1 MRVPLLSV
9 ALALLAA
16 PSLGAPIPKP
26 IKRDNL
32 LVNGSFE
39 DGPANIGRFV
49 SLNAGSKE
57 IKGWVVTRAQIDLV
71 ESHWEAAD
79 GKRSI
84 DLHGSPGK
92 GGISQTFGTKVGR
105 TYVVTFSF
113 AGNPEG
119 AIEPKVLGVSAAGK
133 ETSFTFDV
141 KGKTVKDL
149 GWVKKT
155 WKFKAVKD
163 KTTLEFYTLTKGA
176 DESCGPVIDN
186 VVVVGED

>member
-1 MRVPLLSV
+1 MRATLLAV

-16 PSLGAPIPKP
+16 PSLAAPLPKP

-32 LVNGSFE
+32 LTNGSFE
-39 DGPANIGRFV
+39 DGPAVDRWLAV
-49 SLNAGSKE
+49 NAGSKE
-57 IKGWVVTRAQIDLV
+57 IKGWVVTRAQIDV
-71 ESHWEAAD
+71 VGSHWKAAD
-79 GKRSI
+79 GKRSL

-92 GGISQTFGTKVGR
+92 GGVSQTFGTKVGR

-119 AIEPKVLGVSAAGK
+119 SGVPKVLGVSAAGK
-133 ETSFTFDV
+133 ETSFTFET
-141 KGKTVKDL
+141 KGKTLKDL

-163 KTTLEFYTLTKGA
+163 RTTLELWSMTKGEDA
-176 DESCGPVIDN
+176 SCGPVIDN

>member
-1 MRVPLLSV
+1 MRALLLA
-9 ALALLAA
+9 ALALAAA
-16 PSLGAPIPKP
+16 PLPAAPIPKP

-39 DGPANIGRFV
+39 EGPPVGNWLG
-49 SLNAGSKE
+49 LNPDNKQ

-71 ESHWEAAD
+71 GTYWKAAD
-79 GKRSI
+79 GKKSI

-92 GGISQTFGTKVGR
+92 GGISQTFATKPGR
-105 TYVVTFSF
+105 TYSVTFSL

-119 AIEPKVLGVSAAGK
+119 GDQVKIVGVSAADK
-133 ETSFTFDV
+133 TTSFTFDT
-141 KGKTVKDL
+141 KGKTKEDL

-155 WKFKAVKD
+155 WKFKAAKD
-163 KTTLEFYTLTKGA
+163 KTTLEFYTLTKGVDA
-176 DESCGPVIDN
+176 SCGPVIDN